1 LLALRLFLLLTA
13 IAHGQQPD
21 PLLRWLD
28 AQAQRHLDLRDKAI
42 AAIRTTEDAAR
53 RKQHVRAQIL
63 TALGGLPTYN
73 GPLNPKIT
81 GSIQADGYVIE
92 KIRYETLPNYYVTA
106 NLYRPTKP
114 GRYPGILFQAGHTQE
129 GKAEPQ
135 RLAANL
141 ALKGFVSLAFDPVGQ
156 GEREQTYDP
165 QLKAPAAGWSVN
177 EHIHLG
183 AQAGLIGEG
192 LARYFLHDAIRSLD
206 YLASRSEVDPQR
218 LAAAGCSGGGA
229 LTTFLGAL
237 DTRLKAVIPSC
248 FPVSY
253 RLLFSGANPHSEM
266 TLPMQLSLGL
276 DTADFVE
283 LSAPTPWQLHA
294 TEEDYFTPPAAKI
307 TYEEARRWFRLYNAE
322 DKIELVIGPG
332 GHGTPLISREAMY
345 RWLIRHL
352 NNGQGDPR
360 ELPVHTYAN
369 HELLVTPTG
378 RVEDIPGS
386 RKLHHIILDTYRA
399 KRKQGTLSEL
409 AAELKHLQI
418 PTTGVPPKFTI
429 LQDTES
435 QGLRKQRLRF
445 ESEPGIAIEA
455 TLFIPTKTGRKPAA
469 LLLDGQLSQFLAE
482 RTARMGRVV
491 LIMDPRRS
499 TVVDTRR
506 PYVGDWLS
514 NTRADEIGV
523 SLPARRAHDI
533 LRGADLLTNHP
544 EVDPT
549 NIRAAAQGV
558 KGFWLLLAAAVD
570 NRIQSIWLDRTPH
583 TFTEAL
589 ENTLNTALSDAVIH
603 GFALKYDIADLA
615 KLIAPRPILWTD
627 PANWMGRIIA
637 PGAPFRNRW
646 VLGDISEMSETQD
659 LDFAKQWL
667 Q

>member
-1 LLALRLFLLLTA
+1 MISLLLLLAA
-13 IAHGQQPD
+13 AHAQSTPD

-28 AQAQRHLDLRDKAI
+28 TQAQRHLDQRDKAI
-42 AAIRTTEDAAR
+42 ASIRTTEDTER

-63 TALGGLPTYN
+63 KALGGLPAYN
-73 GPLNPKIT
+73 GPLHARIT
-81 GSIQADGYVIE
+81 GRIQADGYIIE
-92 KIRYETLPNYYVTA
+92 KILYQTLPNYYVTA

-114 GRYPGILFQAGHTQE
+114 GRYPGVLFQAGHTQE

-206 YLASRSEVDPQR
+206 YLASRPEVDPQR

-237 DTRLKAVIPSC
+237 ETRLKAVIPSC

-283 LSAPTPWQLHA
+283 LTAPTPWQLHA

-307 TYEEARRWFRLYNAE
+307 TYEEARRWFRLFNAE

-332 GHGTPLISREAMY
+332 GHGTPLSSREAMY
-345 RWLIRHL
+345 RWLINHL
-352 NNGQGDPR
+352 HNGQGDPR
-360 ELPVHTYAN
+360 EQAVHTYPN
-369 HELLVTPTG
+369 HELLVTKTG
-378 RVEDIPGS
+378 RVEDVPGS
-386 RKLHHIILDTYRA
+386 RKLHEILLDTYRV
-399 KRKQGTLSEL
+399 KRKASKPSEL
-409 AAELKHLQI
+409 PAELFRLQI
-418 PTTGVPPKFTI
+418 PTGGTPPKYTI

-435 QGLRKQRLRF
+435 QGVRRQRLRF
-445 ESEPGIAIEA
+445 ESEPGIELEA
-455 TLFIPTKTGRKPAA
+455 TLLVPAQTGHKPAA

-482 RTARMGRVV
+482 RTVRQGRVV
-491 LIMDPRRS
+491 LIMDARRS
-499 TVVDTRR
+499 SVIDTRR

-523 SLPARRAHDI
+523 CLPARRAHDI
-533 LRGADLLTNHP
+533 LRGVDLLTAHP
-544 EVDPT
+544 EVDPK

-558 KGFWLLLAAAVD
+558 KGFWLLLAAAID
-570 NRIQSIWLDRTPH
+570 NRIQGIWLDRTPH

-603 GFALKYDIADLA
+603 GFALRFDIGDLA
-615 KLIAPRPILWTD
+615 KLIQPRRILWTD
-627 PANWMGRIIA
+627 PANWMGRVIA

-646 VLGDISEMSETQD
+646 VLGDISEMSEAQD
-659 LDFAKQWL
+659 LAFAKEWL